1 MKYHKFL
8 CLLFIIHLPIL
19 TFCSERQVYIVNLGE
34 HDGGKT
40 KQEIEY
46 HHLSHL
52 SSIKTVDVEEARSS
66 LLYSYK
72 NSFNGY
78 AAVLT
83 PDEASRL
90 SELDEVVSVIRSDPR
105 KYSMHTTRS
114 WEFLGLEG
122 VKGSWNPHKM
132 EGGLLQKAKHGRG
145 VIVGVLD
152 SGVWPESKSFRD
164 KGMRPIPKSWRGI
177 CQTGQE
183 FDASHCNRKLIG
195 ARFYVKGYENY
206 YGLLDTTLE
215 YRSPRDKDGHG
226 THTASTVGGRRVAN
240 ISALGG
246 FAHGTASGGAPLIH
260 LAIYK
265 ACWAIPNVSKVD
277 GNTCFEEDMLA
288 AMDDAIGDGVDV
300 MSISVGTRRPMPY
313 NQDGIALG
321 AFHAAKSNIVVVCA
335 AGNNGPAP
343 GTLSNPAPWIITV
356 SASTVDRTFV
366 APVELGNG
374 MSIEGQTVTPY
385 HSNNMYPLIYAGDA
399 VAPNVSKEDSG
410 QCLPNSLNPKK
421 VRGKIVLCIRGNGT
435 RVGKGMEVRRAGG
448 AGFILGNSPANGA
461 DLTCDAHVLPATA
474 VTHYDATRIYDYIR
488 STKSPTARI
497 VPARTVLYT
506 KPAPVMAAFTS
517 RGPNVI
523 DPDILKPDISAPG
536 VNILAAWS
544 EAVSPTKLES
554 DPRIVKYNFNSGTSM
569 ACPHV
574 AAVAALLKAIHPK
587 WSSAAIRSA
596 LMTTAFHLDNRGKP
610 ITDAAGTLATP
621 FALGAGHLMP
631 QRVADP
637 GLVYD
642 ASYSDYAAYLCSFGI
657 KDPSF
662 QCPKERIVSSNLNY
676 PTLQISRLNGTITV
690 KRTVTNVGGK
700 HNSCYFSHVKP
711 PTGFLVT
718 IQPSL
723 LVFDRIGQKRS
734 FTITVKAR
742 NSMVKRILGDDYAFG
757 WYGWN
762 DGIHNVN
769 SPMAISLA

>member
-1 MKYHKFL
+1 MYHNLLF
-8 CLLFIIHLPIL
+8 LLFIIHLPIL
-19 TFCSERQVYIVNLGE
+19 AFCSERQVYIVYLGE
-34 HDGGKT
+34 HDGGKS
-40 KQEIEY
+40 KHEIED

-52 SSIKTVDVEEARSS
+52 SSIKAIDAEEARSS

-90 SELDEVVSVIRSDPR
+90 SELDEVVSVIQSDPK

-122 VKGSWNPHKM
+122 GKGPWNPTKM
-132 EGGLLQKAKHGRG
+132 RGGLLEKAKYGRG
-145 VIVGVLD
+145 VIVGVMD
-152 SGVWPESKSFRD
+152 SGVWPESMSFSD

-183 FDASHCNRKLIG
+183 FDSSHCNRKLIG
-195 ARFYVKGYENY
+195 ARYYLKGYENNF
-206 YGLLDTTLE
+206 GPLNTTLD

-240 ISALGG
+240 VSALGG
-246 FAHGTASGGAPLIH
+246 FARGTALGGAPLVH

-265 ACWAIPNVSKVD
+265 ACWAIPNVSKVE

-288 AMDDAIGDGVDV
+288 AMDDAIGDGVNV
-300 MSISVGTRRPMPY
+300 ISISIGTSRPLPY
-313 NQDGIALG
+313 AQDSIALG
-321 AFHAAKSNIVVVCA
+321 AFHAAKSNIVVACS
-335 AGNNGPAP
+335 AGNKGPAS

-356 SASTVDRTFV
+356 GASTIDRTFV
-366 APVELGNG
+366 APVQLGNG
-374 MSIEGQTVTPY
+374 TLIEGQTVTQY
-385 HSNNMYPLIYAGDA
+385 NSNKMYPLIYAGDA
-399 VAPNVSKEDSG
+399 VASNVSKDVSG
-410 QCLPNSLNPKK
+410 QCLPKSLNPKK
-421 VRGKIVLCIRGNGT
+421 VSGKIVLCIRGNGT
-435 RVGKGMEVRRAGG
+435 RVGKGMEVKRAGG
-448 AGFILGNSPANGA
+448 AGFVLGNGPANGGE
-461 DLTCDAHVLPATA
+461 LMCDPHVLPATA
-474 VTHYDATRIYDYIR
+474 VTHDDATRIYDYIR
-488 STKSPTARI
+488 STKSPMARI
-497 VPARTVLYT
+497 VPARTVMYA

-517 RGPNVI
+517 QGPNVI
-523 DPDILKPDISAPG
+523 DPNILKPDITAPG

-544 EAVSPTKLES
+544 EADSPTKLEN
-554 DPRIVKYNFNSGTSM
+554 DPRIVQYNFESGTSM

-574 AAVAALLKAIHPK
+574 AAAAALLKAIHPK

-596 LMTTAFHLDNRGKP
+596 LMTTASQLDNTGKP

-621 FALGAGHLMP
+621 FASGAGHLMP
-631 QRVADP
+631 QRAADP

-642 ASYSDYAAYLCSFGI
+642 ASYSDYATYLCSLGI

-662 QCPKERIVSSNLNY
+662 QCPSERIISSNLNY
-676 PTLQISRLNGTITV
+676 PSLQISRLNGTITV
-690 KRTVTNVGGK
+690 TRTVTNVGGK

-711 PTGFLVT
+711 PMGFSVT
-718 IQPSL
+718 IRPSL

-734 FTITVKAR
+734 FTITVKVR
-742 NSMVKRILGDDYAFG
+742 DSMVKSILGDDYAFG
-757 WYGWN
+757 LYGWN

>member
-1 MKYHKFL
+1 MKRHHFSF
-8 CLLFIIHLPIL
+8 LLFIIHLPIL
-19 TFCSERQVYIVNLGE
+19 AFCSERKVYIVYLGQ
-34 HDGGKT
+34 HDGSQSKN
-40 KQEIEY
+40 EIEDY
-46 HHLSHL
+46 HLSHL
-52 SSIKTVDVEEARSS
+52 SSIKAIDVEGARSS

-122 VKGSWNPHKM
+122 EKGSWNSNKM
-132 EGGLLQKAKHGRG
+132 SGGLLQKAKYGRG
-145 VIVGVLD
+145 VTVGILD
-152 SGVWPESKSFRD
+152 SGVWPESKSFSDR
-164 KGMRPIPKSWRGI
+164 GMRPVPKSWRGI

-183 FDASHCNRKLIG
+183 FDSSHCNRKLVG
-195 ARFYVKGYENY
+195 ARYYLKGYENY
-206 YGLLDTTLE
+206 YGPLNTTLD

-240 ISALGG
+240 VSALGG
-246 FAHGTASGGAPLIH
+246 VARGTAFGGAPLVH

-265 ACWAIPNVSKVD
+265 ACWAIPGVSKVQ

-300 MSISVGTRRPMPY
+300 ISISIGTVRPMPY
-313 NQDGIALG
+313 AQDGIALG
-321 AFHAAKSNIVVVCA
+321 AFHAAKSNIVVACS

-343 GTLSNPAPWIITV
+343 GTLSNLAPWIITIG
-356 SASTVDRTFV
+356 ASTVDRTFV

-374 MSIEGQTVTPY
+374 MLIEGQSVTPY
-385 HSNNMYPLIYAGDA
+385 SSNKMYPLIYAGDA
-399 VAPNVSKEDSG
+399 LAPNVSKGDSG

-435 RVGKGMEVRRAGG
+435 RVGKGMEVKRAGG
-448 AGFILGNSPANGA
+448 AGFILGNGPANGA
-461 DLTCDAHVLPATA
+461 ELTCDSHVLPATA
-474 VTHYDATRIYDYIR
+474 VTHYDAARIYDYIR
-488 STKSPTARI
+488 STDSPTVRI
-497 VPARTVLYT
+497 APARTALYT

-517 RGPNVI
+517 RGPNII
-523 DPDILKPDISAPG
+523 DPNILKPDITAPG

-544 EAVSPTKLES
+544 EADSPTKLES
-554 DPRIVKYNFNSGTSM
+554 DPRIVEYNFESGTSM

-574 AAVAALLKAIHPK
+574 AATAALLRAIHKK
-587 WSSAAIRSA
+587 WSTAAIRSA
-596 LMTTAFHLDNRGKP
+596 LMTTAFQSDNMGKP
-610 ITDAAGTLATP
+610 ITDAAGALATP

-631 QRVADP
+631 QRAADP

-642 ASYSDYAAYLCSFGI
+642 ASYSDYAAYLCSLGI
-657 KDPSF
+657 NDPSF
-662 QCPKERIVSSNLNY
+662 QCPNEQIVSSNLNY
-676 PTLQISRLNGTITV
+676 PSLQISRLNGTFTV
-690 KRTVTNVGGK
+690 TRTVTNVGGK

-718 IQPSL
+718 IRPSL
-723 LVFDRIGQKRS
+723 LVFDHVGQKRS
-734 FTITVKAR
+734 FTITVKVR
-742 NSMVKRILGDDYAFG
+742 DNMVKRIIGDEYAFG